1 MLFETFDRIYL
12 LAEGQCIYRGLTT
25 KVVDFLSD
33 LGLVCPNYYNPADYG
48 IQSTDSSTHY
58 PLMAFDI
65 INNHFRLF
73 GRLAVIDVATGKYGY
88 KVDQMVRLIDNGKSD
103 LWNVDGREEKMKSY
117 NATDGVKSITGTSI
131 IPLSSN
137 FYINLLPSSAGFF
150 GWLVGQMSTTTA
162 ALMRTRRSQ
171 RATLH
176 CSTRKTA
183 FSSSSSRRLLGR
195 SFASSSSGRLFV
207 RSAT

>member
-103 LWNVDGREEKMKSY
+103 LWNVDC
-117 NATDGVKSITGTSI
+117 I
-131 IPLSSN
+131 IPLSTN
-137 FYINLLPSSAGFF
+137 FYINLLPSCSAGFF
-150 GWLVGQMSTTTA
+150 GWFVGQMSTTTA
-162 ALMRTRRSQ
+162 ALLRTRRSQ